1 MSDNF
6 SSSATLVA
14 SSESTDKSEPD
25 GKSEPN
31 DDLRSQYR
39 GILSKLDS
47 ILIRDDWKSH
57 HVEVGVVLSSCLLKL
72 KLWSV
77 DIGDADDTLSKV
89 DAQGGGVAEATADH
103 LQMIATG
110 IAQVEAAVFAPAN
123 IPTQE

>member
-1 MSDNF
+1 MSDNV

-14 SSESTDKSEPD
+14 SSESTDKSEPN